1 MAFIDGPPV
10 RPAASEPLG
19 VPEVDESEMWTAEL
33 AYLPAGNAALRRA
46 QFAIRTAVRAQALA
60 RLAGTQAIDELLD
73 ARALS
78 RIPASRLVYETAIAY
93 LRREREL
100 ERDCRW

>member
-1 MAFIDGPPV
+1 
-10 RPAASEPLG
+10 
-19 VPEVDESEMWTAEL
+19 MWAAEL
-33 AYLPAGNAALRRA
+33 AYLPEGDSRLRKA

-78 RIPASRLVYETAIAY
+78 GIPASREVYETAIAY
-93 LRREREL
+93 LSREREL
-100 ERDCRW
+100 DHGLGWMSGR